1 LKILYHHRTRSK
13 DGQHVHISELINSL
27 RKLGHEVMV
36 VAPAAM
42 ERAKFGADAGAVAM
56 LKRYVPHFAY
66 ELMEFGYSLIA
77 YQRLRRVVLT
87 FRPDCLY
94 ERYNLFL
101 PAGVWLKKN
110 FDLPMLLEVNAP
122 LYEERDKYGGISLR
136 RLARWS
142 QRYVWRGADFV
153 LPVTAVLADMVLAAG
168 VPKERIAVIP
178 NGIDQ
183 DRFGNNSLST
193 EDAKSKLG
201 LGHRLVLG
209 FTGFVREWHGLDG
222 VVDLIADRAE
232 GAPLHLLIVG
242 DGPARE
248 SLQARA
254 RRRGIADRVT
264 VTGIVDRDQ
273 VPDYVAAFDIA
284 LQPSVVAYAS
294 PLKLFE
300 YLAMGRAIVAPALP
314 NITEVLTDGE
324 NAVLFDPDQADGMLR
339 AIKRSCN
346 DGELRRRVA
355 DGARNTIVLRKLT
368 WDSNARRVVE
378 LFDRLLRPGPGAIAP
393 RDTEQA

>member
-1 LKILYHHRTRSK
+1 MKILYHHRTLSK
-13 DGQHVHISELINSL
+13 DGQHVHISELIHAL
-27 RKLGHEVMV
+27 RNLGHEVMV

-56 LKRYVPHFAY
+56 LKRYVPRFAY

-77 YQRLRRVVLT
+77 YQRLRRAVLT

-110 FDLPMLLEVNAP
+110 FGLPMLLEVNSP

-136 RLARWS
+136 RLAGWT
-142 QRYVWRGADFV
+142 QRYVWRGADIV

-183 DRFGNNSLST
+183 ERFCNNSLSI

-201 LGHRLVLG
+201 LSHRLVLG
-209 FTGFVREWHGLDG
+209 FTGFVREWHGVDR
-222 VVDLIADRAE
+222 VVDLIADRAQ
-232 GAPLHLLIVG
+232 GAGLHLLIVG

-248 SLQARA
+248 SLQTRA
-254 RRRGIADRVT
+254 RQRGIEDRVT
-264 VTGIVDRDQ
+264 VTGIVDRDK

-284 LQPSVVAYAS
+284 LQPSVVPYAS

-300 YLAMGRAIVAPALP
+300 YLAMGRAIVAPASP
-314 NITEVLTDGE
+314 NITEVLIDGE
-324 NAVLFDPDQADGMLR
+324 NAVLFDPDQADGMVL
-339 AIKRSCN
+339 AINRICN
-346 DGELRRRVA
+346 DDDLRRRVA
-355 DGARNTIVLRKLT
+355 EGAGNTIALRKLT
-368 WDSNARRVVE
+368 WNNNAQRIVE
-378 LFDRLLRPGPGAIAP
+378 LFEQLLSSEARAKPL
-393 RDTEQA
+393 

>member
-13 DGQHVHISELINSL
+13 DGQHVHISELINAL
-27 RKLGHEVMV
+27 RNLGHEVMV
-36 VAPAAM
+36 VAPAAT
-42 ERAKFGADAGAVAM
+42 ERAKFGDDAGAVTM

-77 YQRLRRVVLT
+77 YQRLKRAVLA

-110 FDLPMLLEVNAP
+110 FGLPMLLEVNSP
-122 LYEERDKYGGISLR
+122 LYEERDKYEGISLR
-136 RLARWS
+136 RLAGWT

-153 LPVTAVLADMVLAAG
+153 LPVTGVLADMILAAG
-168 VPKERIAVIP
+168 VPKERIVVIP
-178 NGIDQ
+178 NGIDKERFC
-183 DRFGNNSLST
+183 DRTLSI

-201 LGHRLVLG
+201 LGNRLVLG
-209 FTGFVREWHGLDG
+209 FTGFVREWHGLDR
-222 VVDLIADRAE
+222 VVDLIADRAQ
-232 GAPLHLLIVG
+232 GAGLHLLIVG

-254 RRRGIADRVT
+254 RQRGIADRVT
-264 VTGIVDRDQ
+264 LTGIVDRDQ
-273 VPDYVAAFDIA
+273 VPDYIAAFDIA
-284 LQPSVVAYAS
+284 LQPSVVPYAS

-300 YLAMGRAIVAPALP
+300 YLAMGRAIVAPASP
-314 NITEVLTDGE
+314 NIVEVLSDGE
-324 NAVLFDPDQADGMLR
+324 NAVLFDPDQADGMVL
-339 AIKRSCN
+339 AIDRICN
-346 DGELRRRVA
+346 DDDLRRRVA
-355 DGARNTIVLRKLT
+355 EGAGNTIALRRLT
-368 WDSNARRVVE
+368 WNNNAQRIVE
-378 LFDRLLRPGPGAIAP
+378 LFDRLVRHGPHMIAP

>member
-1 LKILYHHRTRSK
+1 MKILYHHRTRSK
-13 DGQHVHISELINSL
+13 DGQHVHISELIAAL
-27 RKLGHEVMV
+27 RNLGHEVMV

-56 LKRYVPHFAY
+56 LKRYVPRFAY
-66 ELMEFGYSLIA
+66 ELMEFAYSLIA
-77 YQRLRRVVLT
+77 YRRLRQVVRR

-101 PAGVWLKKN
+101 PAGVWIKKN
-110 FDLPMLLEVNAP
+110 FGLPMLLEVNAP
-122 LYEERDKYGGISLR
+122 LYEERDKYEGISLR
-136 RLARWS
+136 RLAGWS
-142 QRYVWRGADFV
+142 QRYAWRGADFI
-153 LPVTAVLADMVLAAG
+153 LPVTAVLADMALAAG

-178 NGIDQ
+178 NGIDRE
-183 DRFGNNSLST
+183 RFGNNSLSI

-209 FTGFVREWHGLDG
+209 FTGFVREWHGLDR
-222 VVDLIADRAE
+222 VVDLIADRAD
-232 GAPLHLLIVG
+232 GSGLHLLIVG

-254 RRRGIADRVT
+254 RHRGIVDRVT

-284 LQPSVVAYAS
+284 LQPSVVPYAS

-300 YLAMGRAIVAPALP
+300 YLAMGRAIVAPASP
-314 NITEVLTDGE
+314 NIMEVLTDGE
-324 NAVLFDPDQADGMLR
+324 NAVLFDPGQADGMSR
-339 AIKRSCN
+339 AIERICS

-355 DGARNTIVLRKLT
+355 DGARRTIARQRLT
-368 WDSNARRVVE
+368 WDNNARRVVE
-378 LFDRLLRPGPGAIAP
+378 LLDRLVRPGPSAIAP
-393 RDTEQA
+393 RNTEQT